1 MQTQANLA
9 AGPTRAGSAIHPSSL
24 VDPAATL
31 GPGVSV
37 GPFCTIGPDVT
48 VGAGTKLVSHV
59 VLDGL
64 TTIGADC
71 TIYPFATVGLA
82 PQDLKYR
89 GGATRTRVGDRTVI
103 REHVTIH
110 RGTETGTGLTSV
122 GSDCLL
128 MAVVH
133 VAHDC
138 QIADNVIIA
147 NNVVMGGH
155 VEIAT
160 GARIMGSAALHQFV
174 RIGTGAVVGGVAG
187 VERDVIPYG
196 SVLGNRARLVGL
208 NWVGLRR
215 SGMSADELQRLR
227 AAFRT
232 LFPRAGAA
240 EAFGLRVERVRAEW
254 GQDRHVAR
262 ILDFIDHCG
271 KRGLVPAA
279 THGDEDEAGA

>member
-1 MQTQANLA
+1 MPIKA
-9 AGPTRAGSAIHPSSL
+9 AMAAPSTPLDVSIHPTSL
-24 VDPAATL
+24 VADSAVL

-48 VGAGTKLVSHV
+48 VGAGTVLVSHV

-64 TTIGADC
+64 TAIGSAC

-89 GGATRTRVGDRTVI
+89 GGPTRTRVGDRTVI

-122 GSDCLL
+122 GADCLL

-138 QIADNVIIA
+138 AIADNVIIA

-208 NWVGLRR
+208 NWVGLKR
-215 SGMSADELQRLR
+215 SGMSSDELQQLR

-232 LFPRAGAA
+232 LFPRAGSS
-240 EAFGLRVERVRAEW
+240 EAFGLRVERVRAGW
-254 GQDRHVAR
+254 GHDRRVAT
-262 ILDFIDHCG
+262 ILEFIDRCG

-279 THGDEDEAGA
+279 SHGDEDDAGL